1 VGSRELTIGELAA
14 RSGVAPSALRFY
26 EAAGLIASQRTSGN
40 QRRYERSTLRRVA
53 FIQAG
58 KAAGIP
64 LKRIGAALATLPS
77 ERAPAREDWER
88 LSTGW
93 RDDLDRRIATLEALR
108 GRLTT
113 CIGCGCLSI
122 DACDLLNPDD
132 EASELGAGAHYLR
145 QDRDGVSGSEPQAP
159 AESRYGPASASTRL
173 PTSTTR
179 AATGADL
186 PLRSSSTGPASGYA
200 AATLS

>member
-1 VGSRELTIGELAA
+1 VPFGELTIGEVSA

-40 QRRYERSTLRRVA
+40 QRRYERATLRRIA

-64 LKRIGAALATLPS
+64 LRRVRAALATLPDTRS
-77 ERAPAREDWER
+77 PSRRDWER
-88 LSTGW
+88 LSRNW

-108 GRLTT
+108 GRLST

-122 DACDLLNPDD
+122 DKCDLLNPDD
-132 EASELGAGAHYLR
+132 EAAALGGGAHYLE
-145 QDRDGVSGSEPQAP
+145 RDAG
-159 AESRYGPASASTRL
+159 
-173 PTSTTR
+173 
-179 AATGADL
+179 
-186 PLRSSSTGPASGYA
+186 
-200 AATLS
+200 